1 MQPRVEPHDIDAE
14 QAVLG
19 AMLISKDKRSE
30 AVTELTTSDFYDSRH
45 QLIYQAIEVM
55 EAKKEATD
63 TTNVASYLNT
73 SGHLEAVGG
82 VAYLLELANSL
93 PVLGHT
99 SYYIRTLQ
107 NKAMLRNIITESSII
122 TAQAYE
128 DGIDVADFLAQSE
141 KRIMAAT
148 KNRTSG
154 EFKEIGEVL
163 GEIKQELI
171 ILSKSDNTTSGV
183 PSGFVALDAI
193 THGFHPGALI
203 IVAARPAMGK
213 TAFAL
218 NLVQAAAHESRDPV
232 VLFSLEMDAA
242 SLLKRIICSTG
253 SITGE
258 DIKTGN
264 ILKSGPGEAKYQA
277 TVEKVSKCNLYID
290 DSGGITINDIA
301 AKCRQLKSQKGGIR
315 MIVVDYLQ
323 LINGSGNKPGDNRQ
337 QEVSEISRQLKSLAR
352 ELEVPVIALSQL
364 SRGVES
370 RTDKRPMLSD
380 LRESGAIEQDADMV
394 SFIYREGYYKKTEDQ
409 KDDNGLT
416 EIIIAKHRNG
426 PTGTIHLMFEN
437 SYSRFIG
444 VTKQQIDGTKDVR

>member
-1 MQPRVEPHDIDAE
+1 MQQRIEPHDIEAE
-14 QAVLG
+14 KAIIG
-19 AMLISKDKRSE
+19 AMLLSKDKRSQ
-30 AVTELTTSDFYDSRH
+30 AVTALTSSDFYDARH
-45 QLIYQAIEVM
+45 QIIYQAIEDM
-55 EAKKEATD
+55 ESKKEAAD
-63 TTNVASYLNT
+63 TTTVASHLNT
-73 SGHLEAVGG
+73 SGQLESIGG
-82 VAYLLELANSL
+82 IAYLLELANAL
-93 PVLGHT
+93 PTLGHT
-99 SYYIRTLQ
+99 PYYIKTLQ
-107 NKAMLRNIITESSII
+107 GKAMLRHVIRESSMI
-122 TAQAYE
+122 TAEAYE
-128 DGIDVADFLAQSE
+128 DGVDVATFLSRSE
-141 KRIMAAT
+141 ERIMAAT

-154 EFKEIGEVL
+154 EFKEVPDVLKEVSEEL
-163 GEIKQELI
+163 EILAT
-171 ILSKSDNTTSGV
+171 SDNNTSGV

-218 NLVQAAAHESRDPV
+218 NIVQAAAQNSEDPV

-264 ILKSGPGEAKYQA
+264 ILKTPNGQTKYYA
-277 TVEKVSKCNLYID
+277 TLQKVSGCNLYID
-290 DSGGITINDIA
+290 DSGGVTINDIA
-301 AKCRQLKSQKGGIR
+301 AKCRQLKSQKGALR

-323 LINGSGNKPGDNRQ
+323 LINGNGKSGDNRQ

-394 SFIYREGYYKKTEDQ
+394 TFIYREGYYKTGEEQ

-426 PTGTIHLMFEN
+426 PTGLIRLMFEN

-444 VTKQQIDGTKDVR
+444 VTEEQIKAIKDVR